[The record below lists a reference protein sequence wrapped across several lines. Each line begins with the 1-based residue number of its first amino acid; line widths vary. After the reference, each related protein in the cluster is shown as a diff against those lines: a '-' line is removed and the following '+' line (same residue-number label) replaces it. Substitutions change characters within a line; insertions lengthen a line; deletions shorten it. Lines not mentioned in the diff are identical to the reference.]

1 MPETKAQKAKRFKRN
16 YRLVNNAYHN
26 PTLSKTA
33 STWPDDRLY
42 SELGI
47 KVTKTM
53 PKLNARPKSKQ
64 AYYNRKFD
72 KFIYARQQGLN
83 VKEAKA
89 QRGYKQTKIKLN
101 ARYLV
106 ADRLRIKNNKS
117 DRIDMSRYERRRALW
132 SDMMKDKKS
141 MPPEIVRRAKE
152 INANTRIGGRMDKTG
167 KMVGGKQLDPYDKY
181 GYVVQHYMFVEN
193 KTMEEIELLV
203 KQDNADALSVI
214 YTIEVSAV

>member
-1 MPETKAQKAKRFKRN
+1 MAETKKQKALRYKRN
-16 YRLVNNAYHN
+16 YRLINNAYHN
-26 PTLSKTA
+26 TTLSKTA
-33 STWPDDRLY
+33 QSWSDSKLY

-47 KVTKTM
+47 KVTKSM
-53 PKLNARPKSKQ
+53 PKLNPRPKVKQ
-64 AYYNRKFD
+64 AYYNRKLD
-72 KFIYARQQGLN
+72 KFLYARRLGLE

-89 QRGYKQTKIKLN
+89 QQGYKNTKIKLN
-101 ARYLV
+101 ARYIL
-106 ADRLRIKNNKS
+106 ADRLRVKNNKS
-117 DRIDMSRYERRRALW
+117 ERIDMSRYERRRKLW

-141 MPPEIVRRAKE
+141 MPPEIVKRAKE
-152 INANTRIGGRMDKTG
+152 INSNTRIGGYKDSTG

-193 KTMEEIELLV
+193 KTMEEIESLV